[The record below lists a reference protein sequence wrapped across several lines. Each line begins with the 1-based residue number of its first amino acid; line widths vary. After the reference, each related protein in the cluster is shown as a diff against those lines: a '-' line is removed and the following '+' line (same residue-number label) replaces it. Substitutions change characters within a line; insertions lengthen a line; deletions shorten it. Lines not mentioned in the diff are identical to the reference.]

1 MLTCQVCVLRVDAVD
16 FGWVVPICT
25 INYTS
30 RYLLNTVALPV
41 CLIGLVATTWA
52 FNGDAEPLPGQ
63 DIGVLHDE
71 MKANKRADY
80 YFAFFLSCECTVMLW
95 QQLIS
100 IYLTLQAI
108 CRLRVADPT
117 MTQTFFG
124 HFSCR
129 RISTVLS
136 VLHTDYDVLC
146 YEGSQWWILA
156 VVSVLGLLVVSIGF
170 PVGMALWMRHTMS
183 AEMHKVRHKGKGRAI
198 AYRDFRRQFS
208 YIAVSQSR
216 VLLALCCCFSLV

>member
-1 MLTCQVCVLRVDAVD
+1 
-16 FGWVVPICT
+16 
-25 INYTS
+25 
-30 RYLLNTVALPV
+30 
-41 CLIGLVATTWA
+41 
-52 FNGDAEPLPGQ
+52 
-63 DIGVLHDE
+63 
-71 MKANKRADY
+71 
-80 YFAFFLSCECTVMLW
+80 
-95 QQLIS
+95 
-100 IYLTLQAI
+100 
-108 CRLRVADPT
+108 

-156 VVSVLGLLVVSIGF
+156 VVSVLGLLVVSVGF
-170 PVGMALWMRHTMS
+170 PIGMALWMRHTMS

-216 VLLALCCCFSLV
+216 VLLACAAASRLCDSNRCPCNVCSGRVQAVWILCRVR